1 MQKVGITE
9 TVLRDAQQSLIA
21 TRMPY
26 SDFEGILKTMN
37 EAGYYSVECW
47 GGATFDTC
55 LRYLNEDPWERLR
68 KIRAAMPD
76 TKLQMLLR
84 GQNLLGYKPY
94 PDDVVEKFVEHS
106 LKNGIDIIRIFDA
119 LNDPRNLEVAVK
131 ATKKFGGIASGT
143 ICFTISPVHTLE
155 KYIELGNQLRDM
167 GCDSICIKDM
177 AGIMGPQEA
186 YDLVHALKQ
195 NVKLPVII
203 HTHSTT
209 GLAPLTLLK
218 SVEAGA
224 DVIDTAIS
232 SMSGGSSQYA
242 TESMAYA
249 LRQLGYGL
257 DVDDKKLKE
266 IADYFAPIQ
275 KKGIDSGL
283 LDPYV
288 LGTKAGALVYQIPG
302 GMISNLITQLKQQ
315 NAADRLDEVL
325 LEVPRVKADLG
336 HPPLVTPTSQI
347 CGVQAVMNVLTG
359 ERYKMVSNEVRG
371 YLRGEY
377 GRAPGE
383 VNPEVIKKVLK
394 DEKPSTER
402 YADRLAPAFEST
414 KRELGAKA
422 KCDEDVLSYLVFP
435 QLAEKYFEKRDQP
448 AEDPAAIAA
457 AAAVVSYAAASAS
470 AAPASAA
477 APAVGVKVGYSVR
490 RLG

>member
-119 LNDPRNLEVAVK
+119 LNDPRNLEVAGPRPPRNLAASLPVLSASPSARCIPLRNTSSWAISCAIWD
-131 ATKKFGGIASGT
+131 ATRSVSRIWRESWARRRR
-143 ICFTISPVHTLE
+143 
-155 KYIELGNQLRDM
+155 N
-167 GCDSICIKDM
+167 
-177 AGIMGPQEA
+177 
-186 YDLVHALKQ
+186 DLVHALKQ

-266 IADYFAPIQ
+266 IARLFCSDPEEGHRFRPSRSLCSRNQGRRA
-275 KKGIDSGL
+275 GLSDSG
-283 LDPYV
+283 
-288 LGTKAGALVYQIPG
+288 
-302 GMISNLITQLKQQ
+302 
-315 NAADRLDEVL
+315 RH
-325 LEVPRVKADLG
+325 DLQP
-336 HPPLVTPTSQI
+336 HYPA
-347 CGVQAVMNVLTG
+347 QA
-359 ERYKMVSNEVRG
+359 
-371 YLRGEY
+371 
-377 GRAPGE
+377 
-383 VNPEVIKKVLK
+383 
-394 DEKPSTER
+394 
-402 YADRLAPAFEST
+402 
-414 KRELGAKA
+414 A
-422 KCDEDVLSYLVFP
+422 KCS
-435 QLAEKYFEKRDQP
+435 
-448 AEDPAAIAA
+448 
-457 AAAVVSYAAASAS
+457 
-470 AAPASAA
+470 
-477 APAVGVKVGYSVR
+477 
-490 RLG
+490 

>member
-37 EAGYYSVECW
+37 EAGYSSVECW

-302 GMISNLITQLKQQ
+302 GMISNLITQL
-315 NAADRLDEVL
+315 
-325 LEVPRVKADLG
+325 
-336 HPPLVTPTSQI
+336 
-347 CGVQAVMNVLTG
+347 
-359 ERYKMVSNEVRG
+359 
-371 YLRGEY
+371 
-377 GRAPGE
+377 
-383 VNPEVIKKVLK
+383 
-394 DEKPSTER
+394 
-402 YADRLAPAFEST
+402 
-414 KRELGAKA
+414 
-422 KCDEDVLSYLVFP
+422 
-435 QLAEKYFEKRDQP
+435 
-448 AEDPAAIAA
+448 
-457 AAAVVSYAAASAS
+457 
-470 AAPASAA
+470 
-477 APAVGVKVGYSVR
+477 
-490 RLG
+490 